1 MSDKTYRGRRHPLE
15 AKTKVWFEAGGRFVL
30 GEGGI
35 ALLDAIRELG
45 SIQQAARRLG
55 WSYRHTWGYLKNM
68 EEASGVRFVAR
79 SRGGRN
85 GGGARLTPEGEKFL
99 ARYRAFRRALGR
111 LVDGRFRQ
119 VFSA

>member
-1 MSDKTYRGRRHPLE
+1 MSGQTYRRRRLLE
-15 AKTKVWFEAGGRFVL
+15 VKTKVWFEAGGRFVL

-55 WSYRHTWGYLKNM
+55 WSYRHTWGYLKSM

-79 SRGGRN
+79 SRGGRA
-85 GGGARLTPEGEKFL
+85 GGGARLTPEGKEFL
-99 ARYRAFRRALGR
+99 RRYGTFRRALAR
-111 LVDGRFRQ
+111 LVDGRFRR
-119 VFSA
+119 VFLA